1 MPTWGEI
8 LTELNATALQEG
20 GPPDF
25 DGVRRKYL
33 DELHVLTGRPTIIYY
48 SNWLTDIQVPESSMT
63 RADVQCF
70 MEVIKELD
78 GEDLDLILHLPGGE
92 LLAPGGIVDYLRTK
106 FRGEIRA
113 FVPVAAMS
121 AGAMLAL
128 ACDRIVMGAHSQL
141 GPTDPQIRQRSG
153 GLDRYVPVQAI
164 LQQFDMARED
174 FKENP
179 SVLPVWVPILEQY
192 STSLLRECEA
202 LQELAQTLVSD
213 WLARGMFKG
222 DRTKSDRIAEW
233 FSNFDVHLSHS
244 RGIYRSQVREQGV
257 VVDDLEASQ
266 ELQDAVLSVHHATM
280 HSFESLPVAKIIEN
294 HLGTAFVRPRRQ

>member
-8 LTELNATALQEG
+8 LTELSETVSQED
-20 GPPDF
+20 GPPDY

-33 DELHVLTGRPTIIYY
+33 EKLHRLTGRPTIIYY
-48 SNWLTDIQVPESSMT
+48 SNWLNDIQVPESSMT

-70 MEVIKELD
+70 MEVVGELQ
-78 GEDLDLILHLPGGE
+78 GEALDLVLHLPGGE
-92 LLAPGGIVDYLRTK
+92 LLAPSGIVDYLRTK
-106 FRGEIRA
+106 FKGEIRA

-128 ACDRIVMGAHSQL
+128 ACNRIVMGAHSQL

-174 FKENP
+174 FRQDP

-202 LQELAQTLVSD
+202 LQELAQTLVRE
-213 WLARGMFKG
+213 WLTQGMFLG
-222 DRTKSDRIAEW
+222 DSNKSRQVAEW
-233 FSNFDVHLSHS
+233 FSNFDIHLSHS
-244 RGIYRSQVREQGV
+244 RGIFRNQVREQGV
-257 VVDDLEASQ
+257 VVDDLEDKQ

-280 HSFESLPVAKIIEN
+280 HSFQSLPVAKIIEN
-294 HLGTAFVRPRRQ
+294 HLGTAFVRPRQH

>member
-8 LTELNATALQEG
+8 LTELSATVPQEG

-33 DELHVLTGRPTIIYY
+33 EKLHRLTGRPTIIYY

-70 MEVIKELD
+70 MEVIKELH
-78 GEDLDLILHLPGGE
+78 GEDLDLLLHLPGGE

-106 FRGEIRA
+106 FTGEIRA

-153 GLDRYVPVQAI
+153 GLDRYVPAQAI
-164 LQQFDMARED
+164 LQQFDMARKDFRED
-174 FKENP
+174 P

-202 LQELAQTLVSD
+202 LQELAQTLVRE
-213 WLARGMFKG
+213 WLTQGMFKG
-222 DRTKSDRIAEW
+222 DSKRSRQVAEW
-233 FSNFDVHLSHS
+233 FSNFDIHLSHS
-244 RGIYRSQVREQGV
+244 RGIYRNQVRQQGV
-257 VVDDLEASQ
+257 VVDDLEKSQ
-266 ELQDAVLSVHHATM
+266 KLQDAVLSVHHATM